1 MTRVN
6 LLPWREAR
14 RAAQQRQFYWTM
26 GIGALLAVAGVIGVY
41 LYIQNLIDNQEAR
54 NNYLRAEIDELKR
67 AEEEIK
73 RLDATKASLLARLE
87 IIQNL
92 QQSRP
97 GMVKVYDTLVRRLPE
112 DVFLTKF
119 QVTGKD
125 ITLNGIAS
133 TNNVI
138 AGFMRSLASSSDLFN
153 EPVLTVVENQELN
166 ERVTA
171 SVFELKV
178 AWKQAGSESDGEQQA
193 TGGGAQ

>member
-26 GIGALLAVAGVIGVY
+26 GVGALLAVAGVIGVY

-54 NNYLRAEIDELKR
+54 NNYLRAEIEELKR

-166 ERVTA
+166 ERVAA

-178 AWKQAGSESDGEQQA
+178 AWKQAGSEPEGEKG